1 MTNTTLQDAAR
12 IAVASA
18 DPRRSFS
25 HRNVGLL
32 RWTDLVGV
40 LAGLALLPVVLPY
53 HSLAT
58 SMLVFALFASAY
70 NLVFGYGGMLS
81 LGHAALFGGGAYA
94 AGMLTVHAQ
103 WPWAAALAGGALAG
117 LMIGIVFAYLS
128 LRVRGI
134 YFAMIT
140 LALAQ
145 CVFFFAYRAGDWT
158 GGDNGLRG
166 VPPISLSVGDIR
178 LSANDPLTK
187 YYLTFA
193 IVAIALVALRALL
206 LTPFGRSLSMIRQ
219 NELRASACGVP
230 VLRAR
235 QLAFAVS
242 GLLSGLA
249 GALYAFHIGTVPL
262 ETLSVGLS
270 GHVVM
275 MVLLGGMGTFA
286 GPVIGAILFLGA
298 EHFLADL
305 TTHWQMVTGVLFM
318 LLVLFFSKG
327 IWGGVREL
335 LEQRRM
341 PMEAKP

>member
-1 MTNTTLQDAAR
+1 
-12 IAVASA
+12 
-18 DPRRSFS
+18 
-25 HRNVGLL
+25 
-32 RWTDLVGV
+32 
-40 LAGLALLPVVLPY
+40 
-53 HSLAT
+53 
-58 SMLVFALFASAY
+58 MLVFVLFASAY

-94 AGMLTVHAQ
+94 AGILAVHAQ
-103 WPWAAALAGGALAG
+103 WPWWAALASGALAG
-117 LMIGIVFAYLS
+117 LVIGIVFAYLS

-145 CVFFFAYRAGDWT
+145 CVFFFAYRTSVWT

-166 VPPISLSVGDIR
+166 VPPISLNIDRIQVSG
-178 LSANDPLTK
+178 SDPLTK
-187 YYLTFA
+187 YYLTFV
-193 IVAIALVALRALL
+193 IVAIALALLRAMLQ
-206 LTPFGRSLSMIRQ
+206 TPFGRSLSMVRQ

-230 VLRAR
+230 VLRVR

-270 GHVVM
+270 GQVVM
-275 MVLLGGMGTFA
+275 MVLLGGMGTFV

-298 EHFLADL
+298 EHFLSDL
-305 TTHWQMVTGVLFM
+305 TTHWQMVTGLLFM

-335 LEQRRM
+335 FYQLRDPAED
-341 PMEAKP
+341 KP